1 MNKLKGIKYAIKE
14 TDLFLFIVCIL
25 TSAFGALMVYSA
37 TLVDK
42 SADQLLNRDCL
53 VMIAAAGLGIICSII
68 ISYINYE
75 IILRLWFVFAGICL
89 ALMVSL
95 FFFGT
100 SAPGRPDAICWIK
113 IGPVNFQPSELM
125 KIGFIISFTA
135 HIDMVKDNINS
146 IKNIILLCIH
156 VLVPTGLVILT
167 DDLGSALIFV
177 AIFVAMMFVAGVQ
190 LRYFIAAGVAAVV
203 AVPILWVK
211 FFSTFQKQRF
221 LAIYYPSGLDESVY
235 KKIIFQQQRGVNAIG
250 AGRMFGS
257 GLFKGAYTQNGAVPV
272 NESDMIFSV
281 VGEELGFVGC
291 VCLLLV
297 LTVIILRIA
306 VVARRSKNLTGSL
319 LCYGVAFMI
328 GAQSIIN
335 IGMCIKLFPCIG
347 ITLPFVSSGGSSNL
361 CIYFAIGL
369 VLSVYRFN
377 CNRDPVNFRLSHI
390 STPFS
395 ES

>member
-1 MNKLKGIKYAIKE
+1 MNKLKGLKYAIKE
-14 TDLFLFIVCIL
+14 TDLFLFITCML
-25 TSAFGALMVYSA
+25 TSGFGVLMVYSA
-37 TLVDK
+37 TIIDK
-42 SADQLLNRDCL
+42 KAGSLLSRDCL
-53 VMIAAAGLGIICSII
+53 VMIAAAGLGIMFSII
-68 ISYINYE
+68 ISFINYE
-75 IILRLWFVFAGICL
+75 IVLRLWFVFAGICL

-100 SAPGRPDAICWIK
+100 AAPGRPDAICWLE
-113 IGPVNFQPSELM
+113 IGPVSFQPSELM

-135 HIDMVKDNINS
+135 HIEMVKDNINS
-146 IKNIILLCIH
+146 IKNIILLCFHMLI
-156 VLVPTGLVILT
+156 PTGLVIMT

-211 FFSTFQKQRF
+211 FFSSFQKQRF
-221 LAIYYPSGLDESVY
+221 LAIYYPSGLEESVY

-250 AGRMFGS
+250 AGRMLGS

-291 VCLLLV
+291 ICLLLV
-297 LTVIILRIA
+297 LSVIILRIA
-306 VVARRSKNLTGSL
+306 VVARRSRNLTGSL
-319 LCYGVAFMI
+319 LCYGAAFMI

-347 ITLPFVSSGGSSNL
+347 ITLPFISSGGSSNL